1 MHQLWGELDRRVLIK
16 LGTAGLAALALP
28 GAAKAMAAQ
37 GFTHGVASGE
47 PGPNSI
53 LLWTRYAAPSDT
65 RLTVELSETSDFAR
79 VVGGG
84 NVTATGD
91 KDHTAKFAVE
101 GLQPGRWYY
110 YRFVAPDGTR
120 SPVGRTRTLPQG
132 PTGAFN
138 LALFSCANMPF
149 GWFNAYG
156 HAAARGDIDLCVH
169 VGDYLYEYKAG
180 DYPTVKD
187 AVPGRLVQPTTEI
200 IALADY
206 RLRYAS
212 YRADPDLQRLHQLF
226 PMIAQWDDH
235 EFANDVWKGG
245 AENHN
250 EEEGEGRW
258 IDRAAAAERAHGEW
272 MPVADTRWRQY
283 EVGDL
288 ATIFLPETRVTAR
301 DKPFELGDILKGK
314 SDVAATLRQFAETD
328 YRDPAR
334 QLMGADQEQWLFGG
348 FADSVK
354 AGTRWQVCA
363 QQIVMGSL
371 FTPPESRTWFGAD
384 QPDYVKRRVEV
395 AQLAAKAG
403 LPLNMDSWDGY
414 PAARDRLLAAAQRA
428 DADLVTLSGDS
439 HNAWAF
445 DLTHDGRPAG
455 IEVAEQ
461 SITSPGFEA
470 YTPGISD
477 DTRVSAL
484 RASSPQLRWANTR
497 DRGYATVALTPE
509 KVTAD
514 WHSVASVRTHDLK
527 LTNSHRMTAAR
538 GRRRYDAV

>member
-1 MHQLWGELDRRVLIK
+1 MHRSWGEIDRRLLIK

-37 GFTHGVASGE
+37 GFTHSVASGE
-47 PGPNSI
+47 PGPNSV

-65 RLTVELSETSDFAR
+65 RLTVEVSETSDFAR

-84 NVTATGD
+84 SVTAEGD
-91 KDHTAKFAVE
+91 RDHTAKLAVD
-101 GLQPGRWYY
+101 GLQPGRWYF
-110 YRFVAPDGTR
+110 YRFIAPDGAK
-120 SPVGRTRTLPQG
+120 SPTGRTRTLPQG

-169 VGDYLYEYKAG
+169 VGDYLYEYDAG
-180 DYPTVKD
+180 HYPSAKE
-187 AVPGRLVQPTTEI
+187 ALPGRIIEPANEI
-200 IALADY
+200 VALADY

-235 EFANDVWKGG
+235 EFANDTWKGG

-250 EEEGEGRW
+250 AGEGSW
-258 IDRAAAAERAHGEW
+258 ADRMVAAERAHTEW
-272 MPVADTRWRQY
+272 MPVSDTRWRHYQ
-283 EVGDL
+283 VGDL

-301 DKPFELGDILKGK
+301 DKQFEIDDIVKVGGNPGAALK
-314 SDVAATLRQFAETD
+314 AFAETA

-334 QLMGADQEQWLFGG
+334 QMLGADQEKWLLGSI
-348 FADSVK
+348 ADSAK
-354 AGTRWQVCA
+354 AGTRWQVLA
-363 QQIVMGSL
+363 QQVVMGTL
-371 FTPPESRTWFGAD
+371 FSPPEAANWFG
-384 QPDYVKRRVEV
+384 PNPPEIVRSRVAA

-428 DADLVTLSGDS
+428 GADLVTLSGDS

-445 DLTHDGRPAG
+445 DLEHDGKSAG
-455 IEVAEQ
+455 IEVGGH
-461 SITSPGFEA
+461 SVTSPGFES
-470 YTPGISD
+470 YTRGISD
-477 DTRVSAL
+477 DVRVAAL
-484 RASSPQLRWANTR
+484 RHSSPQLKWANTQ
-497 DRGYATVALTPE
+497 DRGYVTVGFTPDR
-509 KVTAD
+509 VTAD
-514 WHSVASVRTHDLK
+514 WHSVASIREHDLK
-527 LTNSHRMTAAR
+527 LSGSHRMTAMR
-538 GRRRYDAV
+538 GKRKYDAA